1 MKLFSVLGF
10 ALCLGAIE
18 AHRYRPFYGNSG
30 SGYQD
35 SQNQYSSDRYGYKEH
50 GYKNPVYVDYKEPG
64 RPQQTSGSSSY
75 SSSYQQQVN
84 NGASQNYHQQS
95 NQQNSGYQQQI
106 KTETDKQTT
115 SQSDY
120 LSNGKYPNQQFFET
134 LEGASDCDRKTIFL
148 LEEFSDQTNFLQ
160 AQLEWLSP
168 TLKEIV
174 WKILEVEFGVRDL
187 KSRFDMHRQRLTP
200 RPTKPTTSHS
210 NEYSNVHVTTTTT
223 STNAAADS
231 STGCPN
237 NIGEVVTQFLREN
250 MINGIIFVNGS
261 TTINSAGVDSQTGS
275 SSSLVSGG
283 SNYHQVTYQHTD
295 NTVGGSYAQHQST
308 GSSSSSSVSSS
319 SSNIDLDIR
328 GSEFE
333 SSASGSASGE
343 GYGVGTGGATLVGSG
358 TGNGGSYNVTTTK
371 VTTTVHNS
379 TVGAGPYNNLV
390 QKVITS
396 KTGADTVNIQN

>member
-10 ALCLGAIE
+10 AFCLGAIE
-18 AHRYRPFYGNSG
+18 AHRYRPYYGNSV

-95 NQQNSGYQQQI
+95 NQQSSGYQQQI

-134 LEGASDCDRKTIFL
+134 LEGASECDRKTIFL
-148 LEEFSDQTNFLQ
+148 LEEFSDQTSFLQ

-223 STNAAADS
+223 STTAAADS

-261 TTINSAGVDSQTGS
+261 TTIHSAGADSQTGS
-275 SSSLVSGG
+275 SSSSVSGD
-283 SNYHQVTYQHTD
+283 SNYHQVTYQQID
-295 NTVGGSYAQHQST
+295 NTVGGSYAQQQST
-308 GSSSSSSVSSS
+308 GSSSSSVSSS
-319 SSNIDLDIR
+319 SSSIDLGSLGIR

-333 SSASGSASGE
+333 STVSGSALGE
-343 GYGVGTGGATLVGSG
+343 GFGVGVGSG

-379 TVGAGPYNNLV
+379 TVGENPYNNLV

-396 KTGADTVNIQN
+396 KTGDAVNETK

>member
-18 AHRYRPFYGNSG
+18 AHRYRPYYGNSV

-35 SQNQYSSDRYGYKEH
+35 SQNQYSSDRHGYKEH

-95 NQQNSGYQQQI
+95 NQQSSGYQQQI

-134 LEGASDCDRKTIFL
+134 LEGASECDRKTIFL
-148 LEEFSDQTNFLQ
+148 LEEFSDQTSFLQ

-223 STNAAADS
+223 SNTAAADS

-261 TTINSAGVDSQTGS
+261 TTIHSAGADSQTGS
-275 SSSLVSGG
+275 SSSSVSGD
-283 SNYHQVTYQHTD
+283 SNYHQVTYQQIE
-295 NTVGGSYAQHQST
+295 NTVGGSYAQQQST
-308 GSSSSSSVSSS
+308 GSSSSSVSSS
-319 SSNIDLDIR
+319 SSSIDLGSLGIR

-333 SSASGSASGE
+333 STLSGSALGE
-343 GYGVGTGGATLVGSG
+343 GLSVGAGSG
-358 TGNGGSYNVTTTK
+358 TGNGGSFNVTTTK

-379 TVGAGPYNNLV
+379 TVGEGPYNNLV

-396 KTGADTVNIQN
+396 KTGDAVNETK